1 MQNDVCKIPVMGHMT
16 KGPDGRYHLDEAAS
30 TWAEIPA
37 AVIARF
43 LVDKLGVDALF
54 EEGQRHGV

>member
-1 MQNDVCKIPVMGHMT
+1 MPDNICKIPIVGHMT

-37 AVIARF
+37 SAIARF
-43 LVDKLGVDALF
+43 LVDKLGVDAIF
-54 EEGQRHGV
+54 GEGVGA